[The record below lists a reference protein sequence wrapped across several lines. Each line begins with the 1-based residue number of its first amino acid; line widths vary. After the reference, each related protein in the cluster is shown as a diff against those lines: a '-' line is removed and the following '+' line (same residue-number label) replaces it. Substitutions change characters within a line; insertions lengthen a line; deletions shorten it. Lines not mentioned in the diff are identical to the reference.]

1 MKNINTSFDL
11 SNHFL
16 DYFVFFSKKIWVP
29 KDILD
34 KIIWLQNTSTHTP
47 NENLWDN
54 WLRTFWQVVDI
65 YNEADHKKYWVQK
78 IEDMQKIFFSIWIN
92 FITWYLNYL
101 GDSLLK
107 LKEFPMNI
115 FMSEKLIA
123 LEEEITEVF
132 SILEEEK
139 GHTHWRWF
147 KEYLD
152 TFSSRIDALTS
163 EVKIFQNRSKNPNRN
178 IDQELK
184 NVKDDAWRKF
194 LHSGDLSLE
203 AIYSIQ
209 RNLKE
214 EFPLSHTTK
223 DIISSIQKNTTQV
236 VPGIQAL
243 DLENKEIL
251 KALKAVQDKEADRA
265 NEFNLQLR
273 NDLHT
278 KFWAAANDEL
288 FYNSLWEMLSQ
299 KEDSDIVSLHIVWYE
314 KFDIIS
320 FEKLPN
326 SHHYKMQIEFQPID
340 SSETKIA
347 VLYWDPEKIVAGQQ
361 ARVGITQPDGSV
373 KIHLLNINRID
384 NSWIR
389 IKKETAYQ
397 KQRPAGFFSK
407 TKNFFTKTYQN
418 FFSKKVV

>member
-1 MKNINTSFDL
+1 MKNINYSFYFF
-11 SNHFL
+11 NHFL
-16 DYFVFFSKKIWVP
+16 GYFLLCRKKIWVP

-34 KIIWLQNTSTHTP
+34 KIISLQNTSARTP

-54 WLRTFWQVVDI
+54 WLGAFWQIVDI
-65 YNEADHKKYWVQK
+65 YNESDHKKYWVQK
-78 IEDMQKIFFSIWIN
+78 IEEMQKIFFSIWIN
-92 FITWYLNYL
+92 FINGYLNYL
-101 GDSLLK
+101 HKSLEK
-107 LKEFPMNI
+107 IKEFPMNA
-115 FMSEKLIA
+115 FMLDDILG
-123 LEEEITEVF
+123 LEEEITEVL

-139 GHTHWRWF
+139 GCTDWKWL
-147 KEYLD
+147 KEYID
-152 TFSSRIDALTS
+152 TFSTRIDILRG
-163 EVKIFQNRSKNPNRN
+163 EVIAFQNRSKNPNRN
-178 IDQELK
+178 INQELK

-203 AIYSIQ
+203 SIYNIQ
-209 RNLKE
+209 RNLKG

-361 ARVGITQPDGSV
+361 ARVGITQLDGSV
-373 KIHLLNINRID
+373 KIHLLNINKID

-397 KQRPAGFFSK
+397 KQKSAGFFSK
-407 TKNFFTKTYQN
+407 TKNFFTKTYEN